1 LCARDTV
8 TSLLDATTGEEVAT
22 LTIGWIAD
30 SHRTAF
36 SPRGTY
42 LLTSSKSGEHQVRDG
57 RTGTVIETIPSPGN
71 PRSMAIS
78 SDETMIAFAAS
89 IGSDPRPRERGH
101 IPVVLLTL
109 PSGTKLGELQVP
121 TTSQVDTLR
130 FVGNG
135 LLAAGTYDDLTIFD
149 TRDQTIVKRL
159 AAPSQMSFGSMSIS
173 PDGRTMIVTGLLG
186 TSGTNLWDIE
196 SNSLRKELS
205 PERNHHIRFG
215 IENTVVSWGTGRTIA
230 FLDGTTGSVQK
241 ELLLPNP
248 SNVRDVAASFDMG
261 VVAAAAGGTAWIWD
275 HGSDPVSLQD
285 APREIQRVM
294 VSGDGRSVAVTG
306 MDVTLFAKQ
315 LSEQLQQVQK

>member
-159 AAPSQMSFGSMSIS
+159 AAPSQS
-173 PDGRTMIVTGLLG
+173 
-186 TSGTNLWDIE
+186 
-196 SNSLRKELS
+196 
-205 PERNHHIRFG
+205 
-215 IENTVVSWGTGRTIA
+215 RTIA